1 MRIQRKT
8 SVLAPMLALLILLPA
23 CGGTTQPPASSTPE
37 PNPPANTTVPSV
49 STPVEESNDV
59 PVEEEIPAFYT
70 ANGLSYPSEL
80 GKPVLGENAAALTS
94 SASLSSAAEQITNV
108 GDAIYYLQAAESFDQ
123 PFDTCTLFAT
133 LLEGDYEEIG
143 RILLTRPDNGYC
155 LVYIKSGTEVY
166 PFDPFML
173 AKGDCGWF
181 YNPASECVR
190 ASDLDTLGQW
200 LMETCPYNGPGLPM
214 TMWES
219 KVLSTGTLQ
228 ENITTQPI
236 GTHPAPQLPD
246 ASSSGAPSAPSSEP
260 TPSVPSTPEEKLIAY
275 LTTPQYTKE
284 QINQWVADG
293 LTVAQWAEKIKVPAD
308 AVQML
313 NAINYREN
321 EYNDNASFPDDANQV
336 YWAAMWNAH
345 EVFAHQSGNCGGTS
359 NLINFLLSG
368 DFDQQGYVVFS
379 NNTGGH
385 IFNYFV
391 SDGIYV
397 MCDFVG
403 IPNACIF
410 GGGRTY
416 SPDTDAYIV
425 YTGTNVDAF
434 GNWYRNEG
442 FFANGFCNPDD
453 EMYLYNLVL
462 YRHDGPALPR
472 ARDMQ
477 GKETKFG
484 NNIWD
489 VYPEQYKNDYTILYE
504 HEDYPVRFLSV
515 PDPQTWP
522 AEIR

>member
-1 MRIQRKT
+1 MRIQKKT
-8 SVLAPMLALLILLPA
+8 QVLALMLALLMLLSA
-23 CGGTTQPPASSTPE
+23 CGGNTQSPASSTTE
-37 PNPPANTTVPSV
+37 PNTPADTTVPPV
-49 STPVEESNDV
+49 STPVEESADV
-59 PVEEEIPAFYT
+59 TATEKTPDFYT
-70 ANGLSYPSEL
+70 VNGLSYPSEL
-80 GKPVLGENAAALTS
+80 GKPILSENAAALAS

-108 GDAIYYLQAAESFDQ
+108 GDAIYYLQEVEAFDQ

-155 LVYIKSGTEVY
+155 LVYIKSGTQVY

-181 YNPASECVR
+181 YDPASEFIS

-200 LMETCPYNGPGLPM
+200 LMETCPYNGENKPM
-214 TMWES
+214 TAWES
-219 KVLSTGTLQ
+219 NVLSTGALQ
-228 ENITTQPI
+228 ENTPAEPIDTNPTPQPPDVSTPGI
-236 GTHPAPQLPD
+236 PPSLP
-246 ASSSGAPSAPSSEP
+246 SEPPSAPG
-260 TPSVPSTPEEKLIAY
+260 TPEEKLVAY
-275 LTTPQYTKE
+275 LTTPQYTKA
-284 QINQWVADG
+284 QIDQWVAEG
-293 LTVAQWAEKIKVPAD
+293 LTVTQWAEKIKVPAD

-321 EYNDNASFPDDANQV
+321 EYNDNASFPDDTNQV
-336 YWAAMWNAH
+336 YWAAMWNAR
-345 EVFAHQSGNCGGTS
+345 EVFAHRSGNCGGTS
-359 NLINFLLSG
+359 NLMNFLLSG

-397 MCDFVG
+397 MCDFIG

-416 SPDTDAYIV
+416 SSDTDAYVV
-425 YTGTNVDAF
+425 YVGTDVGAF

-442 FFANGFCNPDD
+442 FFANGFRNSDD

-462 YRHDGPALPR
+462 YRRDGSALPR

-477 GKETKFG
+477 GKETQFG

-489 VYPEQYKNDYTILYE
+489 VYPEQYRDDYTILYE
-504 HEDYPVRFLSV
+504 HEDYPIRFLSV
-515 PDPQTWP
+515 PDPKTWP